1 MNTSLLLG
9 ILIVFAI
16 CLLSGLPVVIAMA
29 AGALTPYF
37 MGMSGATTFSAL
49 VRSIFGSAEN
59 TTLIA
64 IPLFILAGNIM
75 SEGKIAEKLYDI
87 FAYFVG
93 NKTGGLPCATV
104 LTCLFYGA
112 ISGSAPATAAAV
124 GGMAYPLLIKLGYE
138 KSFAAALIATAG
150 GLGVIIPPSIP
161 FVLYSSA
168 TNVSLGDMFI
178 AGILP
183 GILIGALLMI
193 YCVVYCKRSKCED
206 KALLEENYRKLHQS
220 GFGKV
225 FLDGLW
231 ALLSPAIV
239 LGGIYA
245 GIFTPTEAACASV
258 FYSLLVSI
266 FVYKSIKIKD
276 IPRIMGVSICGVA
289 PICLILPLATAFG
302 RVLIMLKA
310 PAHLSEFI
318 TANFNSQGLVLF
330 AVLVIFLIMGMFIDT
345 APAIVVMAP
354 ILLPTVKA
362 MNINLVHFGIIMTVC
377 LAIGCVTPPFGV
389 NLFVSSSISKVA
401 PMSIAR
407 RAMSMIFVFIGA
419 LLLITY
425 VPQFS
430 TVFLT
435 ES

>member
-1 MNTSLLLG
+1 MNTSVVVYILL
-9 ILIVFAI
+9 VFGI
-16 CLLSGLPVVIAMA
+16 CLLSGLPVVMAMA
-29 AGALTPYF
+29 AGSLVPLF
-37 MGMSGATTFSAL
+37 LGMPGATTFPAL

-64 IPLFILAGNIM
+64 IPLFILAGNVM
-75 SEGKIAEKLYDI
+75 SEGRIAEKLYDI

-124 GGMAYPLLIKLGYE
+124 GGMAFPLLVNLGYDRA
-138 KSFAAALIATAG
+138 FAAALIAVSG

-161 FVLYSSA
+161 FVLYSSS

-183 GILIGALLMI
+183 GVLIGALLML
-193 YCVVYCKRSKCED
+193 YCVIYCKRSKCED
-206 KALLEENYRKLHQS
+206 KALLEANYQKIHS
-220 GFGKV
+220 HGFGRV
-225 FLDGLW
+225 LLDGSW

-258 FYSLLVSI
+258 FYSLVVSI
-266 FVYKSIKIKD
+266 FIYKSIKVRD
-276 IPRIMGVSICGVA
+276 IPHIIAASIRGVA

-318 TANFNSQGLVLF
+318 TSSFNNQA
-330 AVLVIFLIMGMFIDT
+330 AVLLVVVIAFLIMGMFIDT

-354 ILLPTVKA
+354 ILLPTMKA
-362 MNINLVHFGIIMTVC
+362 LDINLVHFGIIMTVC
-377 LAIGCVTPPFGV
+377 LAVGCVTPPFGV
-389 NLFVSSSISKVA
+389 NLFVTSSISKVP

-407 RAMSMIFVFIGA
+407 SAVMMILVFIA
-419 LLLITY
+419 TLFLITY
-425 VPQFS
+425 VPGIS
-430 TVFLT
+430 TVFLG
-435 ES
+435 

>member
-1 MNTSLLLG
+1 MNTSVVVCILL
-9 ILIVFAI
+9 IFAI
-16 CLLSGLPVVIAMA
+16 CLLSGLPVVMAMA
-29 AGALTPYF
+29 AGALVPLF
-37 MGMSGATTFSAL
+37 MGMPGATTFPAL

-64 IPLFILAGNIM
+64 IPLFILAGNVM
-75 SEGKIAEKLYDI
+75 SEGKIAEKLYDV

-93 NKTGGLPCATV
+93 DKTGGLPCATV

-124 GGMAYPLLIKLGYE
+124 GGMAFPLLVNLGYDRA
-138 KSFAAALIATAG
+138 FAGALIAVAG

-161 FVLYSSA
+161 FVLYSSS

-183 GILIGALLMI
+183 GVLIGTLLMV

-206 KALLEENYRKLHQS
+206 KELLRVNFQKIRAR
-220 GFGKV
+220 GFGRV
-225 FLDGLW
+225 LLDGSW

-258 FYSLLVSI
+258 FYSLIVSI
-266 FVYKSIKIKD
+266 FVYKSIKISD
-276 IPRIMGVSICGVA
+276 IPHIMAVSIRGVA

-318 TANFNSQGLVLF
+318 TNSFNNQAIVLF
-330 AVLVIFLIMGMFIDT
+330 VVVIAFLIMGMFIDT

-354 ILLPTVKA
+354 ILLPTMKA
-362 MNINLVHFGIIMTVC
+362 LEVNLVHFGIIMTVC

-389 NLFVSSSISKVA
+389 NLFVTSSISKVP

-407 RAMSMIFVFIGA
+407 KAVMMILTFIA
-419 LLLITY
+419 TLLLITY
-425 VPQFS
+425 VPAIS
-430 TVFLT
+430 TVFLDQ
-435 ES
+435 

>member
-1 MNTSLLLG
+1 MMSGLVIGIVLVFIVGLLLG
-9 ILIVFAI
+9 I
-16 CLLSGLPVVIAMA
+16 PVVIAMA
-29 AGALTPYF
+29 GGAIVPSFAGMA
-37 MGMSGATTFSAL
+37 GATTFTAL

-75 SEGKIAEKLYDI
+75 SEGQIAKKLYDI

-93 NKTGGLPCATV
+93 DKTGGLPCATV
-104 LTCLFYGA
+104 MTCLFYGA

-124 GGMAYPLLIKLGYE
+124 GGMTFPLLVSLGYE
-138 KSFAAALIATAG
+138 KTFVASLIATAG

-161 FVLYSSA
+161 FVLYASS
-168 TNVSLGDMFI
+168 TGESLGDMFA
-178 AGILP
+178 AGFLP
-183 GILIGALLMI
+183 GVMMGLMLMI
-193 YCVVYCKRSKCED
+193 YCVWYCKKPGRED
-206 KALLEENYRKLHQS
+206 KAQLKVYRAELHQK

-225 FLDGLW
+225 LLDGIW
-231 ALLSPAIV
+231 ALLSPVIV

-258 FYSLLVSI
+258 VYSLIISI

-276 IPRIMGVSICGVA
+276 VPRIFAMSIKGLA

-302 RVLIMLKA
+302 RVLVMLKV
-310 PAHLSEFI
+310 PAQLSDFVA
-318 TANFNSQGLVLF
+318 TSFNNKYLVLLV
-330 AVLVIFLIMGMFIDT
+330 VLIIFFILGMFIDT

-354 ILLPTVKA
+354 ILTPTMSALGV
-362 MNINLVHFGIIMTVC
+362 NLIQFGIIMTVC

-389 NLFVSSSISKVA
+389 NLFVTSSLSKVP
-401 PMSIAR
+401 PMTIGKKAIG
-407 RAMSMIFVFIGA
+407 MIGVFTAA

-425 VPQFS
+425 VPGIC
-430 TVFLT
+430 TIFL
-435 ES
+435 